1 MSQSTIGDGHRGHE
15 HHRRGRTAG
24 RCAAALLAL
33 LAGAWSVQAA
43 EEPLEPAEPPL
54 GASTTLLNFEDAP
67 LSAVLKHLSETVG
80 LIVIEEVP
88 VDGRVTVMSRQ
99 PLNVEEAAQ
108 LLNTVLAEQ
117 GYAAVRN
124 GRVLRIVTLEDA
136 KKMNVPVR
144 SGTDPAKVEA
154 TDEVITQIIPLK
166 FADAVQV
173 RDDLAPLIPDYASL
187 SANASSNA
195 LILTDTSVNVRRIV
209 QIVEALD
216 THMATVADVRVFQL
230 NYADAGDAADLINE
244 VFQQDE
250 RADRQQRGRSGFG
263 RFFRGPGRGGGGE
276 QNDEP
281 ESRAPEVLAAADE
294 RTNTVVVSGPSDTL
308 DVVAQVVEQLDA
320 NPVEE
325 EFVLVYPLKNAEA
338 DNLAELMNDLFEA
351 RDADAGAARTRGG
364 GATGRGGQGGGGG
377 MFSRFARQLS
387 GGDTE
392 ATGSLTGQ
400 VYCVADDDT
409 NTLMILTAPSNFERL
424 RAIIAELDRPIPQV
438 LIKVLIAEV
447 TWADDMD
454 LGVEFSIL
462 DVEPDGDETSVF
474 TDFGVAD
481 ATGGLVLKVV
491 GGDVTAALRA
501 LQEISKLD
509 ILSRPSI
516 LTSDNQ
522 TATIMVGEEVPFVTN
537 TRTTETGQTINTIEY
552 EDIGIILEV
561 TPHINPD
568 GLVIMDVSP
577 EISTTTAETVPI
589 SETLDA
595 AVFAKRSAD
604 TRIAIRDGQTIV
616 IGGLMQDRRR
626 ERIRRVP
633 ILGSIPLV
641 GALFRRTVEEK
652 DKTEL
657 LIFLTP
663 HVAREPDELLDMTED
678 EMTGLRQMDEAVEP
692 GVFDE
697 HLEGMRLGGN
707 EGTRKSQQG

>member
-1 MSQSTIGDGHRGHE
+1 MSQSTIGDDHRGHE
-15 HHRRGRTAG
+15 RHRPVRTAG
-24 RCAAALLAL
+24 LCAAALLAL

-43 EEPLEPAEPPL
+43 EEPPEPVEPPL
-54 GASTTLLNFEDAP
+54 DASTALLNFEDAP
-67 LSAVLKHLSETVG
+67 LSAVLKHLSETTG

-136 KKMNVPVR
+136 KTMNVPVR
-144 SGTDPAKVEA
+144 AGTDPAEIEA

-173 RDDLAPLIPDYASL
+173 RNDLAPLIPEYANL
-187 SANASSNA
+187 SANSSSNA

-216 THMATVADVRVFQL
+216 THMATIAEVRVFQL
-230 NYADAGDAADLINE
+230 NYADASDAADLINE

-250 RADRQQRGRSGFG
+250 RADRQQRGGPFG
-263 RFFRGPGRGGGGE
+263 RFFRGPGRGGGQEQGE
-276 QNDEP
+276 ET
-281 ESRAPEVLAAADE
+281 ESRAPEVVAAADE

-308 DVVAQVVEQLDA
+308 DVVAQVIEQLDA

-325 EFVLVYPLKNAEA
+325 ESVLVYPLKNAEA
-338 DNLAELMNDLFEA
+338 ENLAELINDLFEA
-351 RDADAGAARTRGG
+351 RDGDAGAPRTRGG
-364 GATGRGGQGGGGG
+364 GRTGRGDQRGGRGG
-377 MFSRFARQLS
+377 MLSRFARQLS
-387 GGDTE
+387 GE
-392 ATGSLTGQ
+392 AGQAPGSLTGQ
-400 VYCVADDDT
+400 VYCVADPDT
-409 NTLMILTAPSNFERL
+409 NTLMVLTAPSNFERL

-447 TWADDMD
+447 TWGDDMD

-462 DVEPDGDETSVF
+462 DVEPDGDEQSLF

-481 ATGGLVLKVV
+481 ATGGLVLRVV

-501 LQEISKLD
+501 LQEITKLD

-522 TATIMVGEEVPFVTN
+522 TATITVGEEVPFVRN

-589 SETLDA
+589 SETLNA
-595 AVFAKRSAD
+595 PVFAKRSAN

-616 IGGLMQDRRR
+616 IGGLMQDRRSESVR
-626 ERIRRVP
+626 QVP
-633 ILGSIPLV
+633 ILGSIPLL

-663 HVAREPDELLDMTED
+663 HVAREPDELRDMTED
-678 EMTGLRQMDEAVEP
+678 EMTGLRQMREAVEP

-697 HLEGMRLGGN
+697 HLEGMQLGSGK
-707 EGTRKSQQG
+707 GPGD